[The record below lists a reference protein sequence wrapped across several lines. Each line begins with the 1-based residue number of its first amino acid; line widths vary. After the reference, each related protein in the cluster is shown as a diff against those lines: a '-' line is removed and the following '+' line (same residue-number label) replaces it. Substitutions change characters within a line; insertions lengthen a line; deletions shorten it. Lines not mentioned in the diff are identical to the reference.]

1 MSKNFDCCSCGETN
15 NDIDLPYI
23 LQVPETRWGGAKEVT
38 LSNSAWTVIN
48 FTLCQLQE
56 TEKRAYGIYLA
67 QQTRKMLQVGI
78 FFSSYSTE
86 ATGLKLVL

>member
-1 MSKNFDCCSCGETN
+1 MSKNFGCCPCDETN
-15 NDIDLPYI
+15 NDTDLPYI
-23 LQVPETRWGGAKEVT
+23 LKVPEARWGGAKQVI

-56 TEKRAYGIYLA
+56 TKKRAYGIYLV

-78 FFSSYSTE
+78 FYSSYSIE
-86 ATGLKLVL
+86 ATGLELVV